1 MDKQISDI
9 KNMSNLDNK
18 QGGNLV
24 KNNSSIKNNG
34 NQEEKIDNKN
44 MLKFLQSKMKEIET
58 QFDQEENIVIDLG
71 HAYAKIGFSGED
83 LPRVIIPSIFSS
95 LKKNSNSNEINLEKN
110 TQLYGY
116 KIFSEKDRDLYET
129 TYLKPGDH
137 ETEVDK
143 NFYSLLE
150 DYFKNENIIPS
161 DYNLLVNSSPIKNKK
176 NILALT
182 KLFLEDFNFKG
193 LSIVNSSSLSLFS
206 TGKTSGL
213 VVDSGE
219 SKTMCVPIYEGFPLY
234 HALNI
239 SSIGGKNIS
248 DIILDGIVQT
258 YPEFD
263 RENVELIREVKQKM
277 CKVPYL
283 KDYDY
288 YMSKENDI
296 LKPEERL
303 YKLPDETTIIEVSK
317 ESRLKA
323 SELIFK

>member
-1 MDKQISDI
+1 MDKQINDI
-9 KNMSNLDNK
+9 KNISNLENK
-18 QGGNLV
+18 QGNST
-24 KNNSSIKNNG
+24 KTNSSIKNNS
-34 NQEEKIDNKN
+34 NQEERIDNKN
-44 MLKFLQSKMKEIET
+44 MLKFLQNKMKDIEV
-58 QFDQEENIVIDLG
+58 QFDLEENIVIDLG

-83 LPRVIIPSIFSS
+83 LPRMIIPSIFSS

-161 DYNLLVNSSPIKNKK
+161 DYNLLVNCSPIKNKK

-248 DIILDGIVQT
+248 DIILEGIVET

-263 RENVELIREVKQKM
+263 KENVELIREVKQKM
-277 CKVPYL
+277 CKVPFL
-283 KDYDY
+283 KDYDF

-296 LKPEERL
+296 LNPEEKL

>member
-18 QGGNLV
+18 QGGNSI

-44 MLKFLQSKMKEIET
+44 MLKFLQNKMKEIET

-219 SKTMCVPIYEGFPLY
+219 SKTMCVPVYEGFPLY

-263 RENVELIREVKQKM
+263 KENVELIREVKQKM